1 MQLPDVHHLVLALCF
16 HFPLVREMQPLH
28 KAIAQQGAAFH
39 FPLVREMQ
47 RFRHQS
53 HHLRQIFISRLYAR
67 CNCYRQFVQS
77 RVGFF
82 ISRLYARCNASPRS
96 IRACFV
102 FSFPACTRDAT
113 FSTGESPMIERFSF
127 PACTRD
133 ATSRRAHQRLYH
145 NFHFPLVREM
155 QLYGKKATK
164 HAEGQSFLREPRFSR
179 PASRNFPWASS
190 MFGAGSRKQEQQ
202 KSRAFSRFPISPEQ
216 YDKHQEYTERKH
228 HDTSF
233 RE

>member
-1 MQLPDVHHLVLALCF
+1 MNDTIKSMIEAREAKKAELIERSKKSEDVNELRSINSEIDDINGQIAELRSL
-16 HFPLVREMQPLH
+16 
-28 KAIAQQGAAFH
+28 AQQEEKAAEERKAADDK
-39 FPLVREMQ
+39 VKAEKEAEARTAAVDTAKIAENIADG
-47 RFRHQS
+47 
-53 HHLRQIFISRLYAR
+53 LRSAK
-67 CNCYRQFVQS
+67 FVQGK
-77 RVGFF
+77 GF
-82 ISRLYARCNASPRS
+82 
-96 IRACFV
+96 
-102 FSFPACTRDAT
+102 D
-113 FSTGESPMIERFSF
+113 
-127 PACTRD
+127 
-133 ATSRRAHQRLYH
+133 
-145 NFHFPLVREM
+145 FHFPLVREM

>member
-16 HFPLVREMQPLH
+16 HFPLVREMQ
-28 KAIAQQGAAFH
+28 
-39 FPLVREMQ
+39 
-47 RFRHQS
+47 
-53 HHLRQIFISRLYAR
+53 
-67 CNCYRQFVQS
+67 
-77 RVGFF
+77 
-82 ISRLYARCNASPRS
+82 
-96 IRACFV
+96 
-102 FSFPACTRDAT
+102 
-113 FSTGESPMIERFSF
+113 
-127 PACTRD
+127 
-133 ATSRRAHQRLYH
+133 
-145 NFHFPLVREM
+145 
-155 QLYGKKATK
+155 LYGKKATK
-164 HAEGQSFLREPRFSR
+164 HAEEQSFLREPRFSR

>member
-16 HFPLVREMQPLH
+16 HFPLVREMQQNQALSSGGR
-28 KAIAQQGAAFH
+28 AIFH

-47 RFRHQS
+47 QNR
-53 HHLRQIFISRLYAR
+53 
-67 CNCYRQFVQS
+67 
-77 RVGFF
+77 
-82 ISRLYARCNASPRS
+82 
-96 IRACFV
+96 
-102 FSFPACTRDAT
+102 
-113 FSTGESPMIERFSF
+113 
-127 PACTRD
+127 
-133 ATSRRAHQRLYH
+133 
-145 NFHFPLVREM
+145 
-155 QLYGKKATK
+155 KKATK

>member
-1 MQLPDVHHLVLALCF
+1 MGNDNKRKGAGILLF
-16 HFPLVREMQPLH
+16 HFPHVRD
-28 KAIAQQGAAFH
+28 AT
-39 FPLVREMQ
+39 
-47 RFRHQS
+47 
-53 HHLRQIFISRLYAR
+53 SR
-67 CNCYRQFVQS
+67 CS
-77 RVGFF
+77 
-82 ISRLYARCNASPRS
+82 SS
-96 IRACFV
+96 CFGSM
-102 FSFPACTRDAT
+102 FLFPACTRDAT
-113 FSTGESPMIERFSF
+113 NPLGVAKLVAHFSF

-133 ATSRRAHQRLYH
+133 ATSTCTVISIALFSFPACTRDATPTSQNLRGSRPFSFPACTRDATLTMLLIKV
-145 NFHFPLVREM
+145 FHFPLVREM

>member
-1 MQLPDVHHLVLALCF
+1 MQQAVC
-16 HFPLVREMQPLH
+16 
-28 KAIAQQGAAFH
+28 AILLMAG
-39 FPLVREMQ
+39 
-47 RFRHQS
+47 
-53 HHLRQIFISRLYAR
+53 
-67 CNCYRQFVQS
+67 
-77 RVGFF
+77 
-82 ISRLYARCNASPRS
+82 
-96 IRACFV
+96 

-113 FSTGESPMIERFSF
+113 CS
-127 PACTRD
+127 
-133 ATSRRAHQRLYH
+133 SRRWTAAQS
-145 NFHFPLVREM
+145 FHFPLVREM

-202 KSRAFSRFPISPEQ
+202 KSRVFSRFPISPEQ

>member
-1 MQLPDVHHLVLALCF
+1 MAHLDNPD
-16 HFPLVREMQPLH
+16 
-28 KAIAQQGAAFH
+28 
-39 FPLVREMQ
+39 
-47 RFRHQS
+47 
-53 HHLRQIFISRLYAR
+53 
-67 CNCYRQFVQS
+67 
-77 RVGFF
+77 
-82 ISRLYARCNASPRS
+82 
-96 IRACFV
+96 
-102 FSFPACTRDAT
+102 
-113 FSTGESPMIERFSF
+113 
-127 PACTRD
+127 
-133 ATSRRAHQRLYH
+133 
-145 NFHFPLVREM
+145 FHFPLVREM

>member
-1 MQLPDVHHLVLALCF
+1 
-16 HFPLVREMQPLH
+16 
-28 KAIAQQGAAFH
+28 
-39 FPLVREMQ
+39 
-47 RFRHQS
+47 
-53 HHLRQIFISRLYAR
+53 
-67 CNCYRQFVQS
+67 
-77 RVGFF
+77 
-82 ISRLYARCNASPRS
+82 
-96 IRACFV
+96 
-102 FSFPACTRDAT
+102 
-113 FSTGESPMIERFSF
+113 
-127 PACTRD
+127 
-133 ATSRRAHQRLYH
+133 
-145 NFHFPLVREM
+145 M

>member
-1 MQLPDVHHLVLALCF
+1 MAHLDNPDF
-16 HFPLVREMQPLH
+16 HFPLVREMQL
-28 KAIAQQGAAFH
+28 AGAFTAG
-39 FPLVREMQ
+39 
-47 RFRHQS
+47 
-53 HHLRQIFISRLYAR
+53 
-67 CNCYRQFVQS
+67 
-77 RVGFF
+77 GF
-82 ISRLYARCNASPRS
+82 
-96 IRACFV
+96 
-102 FSFPACTRDAT
+102 
-113 FSTGESPMIERFSF
+113 ES
-127 PACTRD
+127 
-133 ATSRRAHQRLYH
+133 
-145 NFHFPLVREM
+145 FHFPLVREM

>member
-1 MQLPDVHHLVLALCF
+1 MTSSF
-16 HFPLVREMQPLH
+16 HFPLVREMQPWVESPVH
-28 KAIAQQGAAFH
+28 DKDVFH

-47 RFRHQS
+47 Q
-53 HHLRQIFISRLYAR
+53 LY
-67 CNCYRQFVQS
+67 CGL
-77 RVGFF
+77 RVGDAFF
-82 ISRLYARCNASPRS
+82 H
-96 IRACFV
+96 
-102 FSFPACTRDAT
+102 FPLVR
-113 FSTGESPMIERFSF
+113 EMQHMQ
-127 PACTRD
+127 
-133 ATSRRAHQRLYH
+133 TSQQYYVLA
-145 NFHFPLVREM
+145 FHFPLVREM

-179 PASRNFPWASS
+179 PASRNFSWASS

>member
-1 MQLPDVHHLVLALCF
+1 MFEL
-16 HFPLVREMQPLH
+16 
-28 KAIAQQGAAFH
+28 
-39 FPLVREMQ
+39 
-47 RFRHQS
+47 
-53 HHLRQIFISRLYAR
+53 FISRLYAR
-67 CNCYRQFVQS
+67 CNYYRATEITYH
-77 RVGFF
+77 G
-82 ISRLYARCNASPRS
+82 
-96 IRACFV
+96 

-113 FSTGESPMIERFSF
+113 RARRPRPS
-127 PACTRD
+127 
-133 ATSRRAHQRLYH
+133 SRPR
-145 NFHFPLVREM
+145 FHFPLVREM